1 VRFRKV
7 AGSSG
12 RKGKSGSSL
21 DVIDFGS
28 QWPRWF
34 SFKPFGL
41 PDSANWRRYPKR
53 KINPDFFLNFDRMSR
68 FVYFDYRG
76 EFPQGVS
83 FTGAPVLYR
92 YLVEVSKKDCD
103 GGGRD
108 PAELRRVA
116 RSLLHMS
123 LGEEKTVVVASS
135 PEQKEVQ
142 QGHFD
147 QITKAQIYS
156 TLDGSVYRV
165 VRGLDVWE

>member
-1 VRFRKV
+1 
-7 AGSSG
+7 
-12 RKGKSGSSL
+12 
-21 DVIDFGS
+21 
-28 QWPRWF
+28 
-34 SFKPFGL
+34 
-41 PDSANWRRYPKR
+41 
-53 KINPDFFLNFDRMSR
+53 MSR

-76 EFPQGVS
+76 EFPQSVS
-83 FTGAPVLYR
+83 LPGPPVLYR

-123 LGEEKTVVVASS
+123 LGEDKTVVVASS
-135 PEQKEVQ
+135 PEQKEVE

>member
-1 VRFRKV
+1 
-7 AGSSG
+7 
-12 RKGKSGSSL
+12 L
-21 DVIDFGS
+21 TCLI
-28 QWPRWF
+28 PRTEGDILNA
-34 SFKPFGL
+34 KL
-41 PDSANWRRYPKR
+41 
-53 KINPDFFLNFDRMSR
+53 ILIFLNFDRMSR

-83 FTGAPVLYR
+83 FNGPPVLYR

>member
-1 VRFRKV
+1 
-7 AGSSG
+7 
-12 RKGKSGSSL
+12 
-21 DVIDFGS
+21 
-28 QWPRWF
+28 
-34 SFKPFGL
+34 
-41 PDSANWRRYPKR
+41 
-53 KINPDFFLNFDRMSR
+53 MSR

-76 EFPQGVS
+76 EFPQSVS
-83 FTGAPVLYR
+83 FPGPPVLYR

-103 GGGRD
+103 GDGRD
-108 PAELRRVA
+108 PVELRRVA

-123 LGEEKTVVVASS
+123 LGEDKTVVVASS
-135 PEQKEVQ
+135 PEQKEVE